1 MKGRQALTTLIKDC
15 AKEGEWKDLDKE
27 EQDWL
32 VKQLVDDKKE
42 KQTVKK
48 IIHAAKDIEGTMSR
62 IDPEVDG

>member
-1 MKGRQALTTLIKDC
+1 MKGCQALTTLIKDC

-42 KQTVKK
+42 KQTAKK

>member
-1 MKGRQALTTLIKDC
+1 MKGCQALTTLIKDC

-32 VKQLVDDKKE
+32 VKQLVNNKKE
-42 KQTVKK
+42 GWTVKK
-48 IIHAAKDIEGTMSR
+48 IIHAAKDIKGTMSR

>member
-1 MKGRQALTTLIKDC
+1 M
-15 AKEGEWKDLDKE
+15 KE

-42 KQTVKK
+42 KWTVKK
-48 IIHAAKDIEGTMSR
+48 IIRAAKDIKGTMSR

>member
-1 MKGRQALTTLIKDC
+1 MKGHQALTMLIKDC
-15 AKEGEWKDLDKE
+15 VKEGEWKDLDKE
-27 EQDWL
+27 EQNWL
-32 VKQLVDDKKE
+32 VKQLVDDKKG